1 MKVWKED
8 AELLEHELT
17 FSSDGES
24 EGLSAHGSTGSPV
37 WSGNCSSGG
46 APEPAPVS
54 KPTESIAE
62 DVVKKYTWDE
72 IRQFTDG
79 LSSRQLGKGSF
90 GTVYLGKLENGREVA
105 VKILDPSS
113 QQGMPEFLNEVLFWK
128 FTSCEMILLTLWLKH
143 PQSVHRML
151 ASDACNGNYV
161 GQCICA

>member
-54 KPTESIAE
+54 KPSTSIAE
-62 DVVKKYTWDE
+62 DVVKEYTWD
-72 IRQFTDG
+72 QFG
-79 LSSRQLGKGSF
+79 SSRM
-90 GTVYLGKLENGREVA
+90 V
-105 VKILDPSS
+105 
-113 QQGMPEFLNEVLFWK
+113 
-128 FTSCEMILLTLWLKH
+128 
-143 PQSVHRML
+143 
-151 ASDACNGNYV
+151 
-161 GQCICA
+161 